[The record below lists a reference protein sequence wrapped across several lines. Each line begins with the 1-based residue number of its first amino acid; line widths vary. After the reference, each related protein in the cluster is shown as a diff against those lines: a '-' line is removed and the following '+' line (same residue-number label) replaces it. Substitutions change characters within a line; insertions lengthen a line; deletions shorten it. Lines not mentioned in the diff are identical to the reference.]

1 VLILAAIAASC
12 GDSADSAGPGDSAD
26 SAEPGDPADSAGR
39 GGTTPWPLT
48 AFPPL
53 PEVMKDV
60 PEARIELGNLLFYD
74 AILSIDRETSCSTC
88 HSERWGLSDALRRG
102 VGQGAGLRA
111 GPGRQGPNTVRRNS
125 STLFN
130 LAFRETLL
138 LDGGA
143 QTLEEQA
150 LIPLFADDE
159 LGLDSETVV
168 SELSAIPEYV
178 DMFAEAFPDNPEV
191 SIDNVAAAL
200 AAYQRT
206 FLSMNASYDKYAEG
220 RPQVLTEDM
229 TEGMF
234 RFAEM
239 GCNDCH
245 APPLFESET
254 FANRNVPEVE
264 GVVDHGREE
273 VTKLPEDR
281 GKFRAVTLRNIAFT
295 EPYFHNG
302 TVDSLADAV
311 RHELEQGDEP
321 FTDEDVRLITVFIGK
336 ALRDESNDAIRPA
349 SLPSGLP
356 LSIDDPGQ

>member
-12 GDSADSAGPGDSAD
+12 GDSAASEGGAD
-26 SAEPGDPADSAGR
+26 
-39 GGTTPWPLT
+39 TPWPLT
-48 AFPPL
+48 EFPPL

-60 PEARIELGNLLFYD
+60 PEARIELGHLLFYD
-74 AILSIDRETSCSTC
+74 AVLSVDQQTSCSTC

-102 VGQGAGLRA
+102 VGHGAGLRA

-130 LAFRETLL
+130 LAFRETLTW
-138 LDGGA
+138 DGRA
-143 QTLEEQA
+143 ETLEEQV
-150 LIPLFADDE
+150 LIPLFDE
-159 LGLDSETVV
+159 DEMSMDPETVV
-168 SELSAIPEYV
+168 SDLSNIPEYV

-191 SIDNVAAAL
+191 SIDNLAAAL

-220 RPQVLTEDM
+220 RPQVLTEEM

-239 GCNDCH
+239 ACHDCH
-245 APPLFESET
+245 TPPLFESET
-254 FANRNVPEVE
+254 FANRNAPEVE
-264 GVVDHGREE
+264 DLVDHGREE
-273 VTKLPEDR
+273 TTGRPEDR

-302 TVDSLADAV
+302 TVGSLQDAV
-311 RHELEQGDEP
+311 RHELEQGDQP

-356 LSIDDPGQ
+356 LSIDDPGG

>member
-1 VLILAAIAASC
+1 
-12 GDSADSAGPGDSAD
+12 
-26 SAEPGDPADSAGR
+26 
-39 GGTTPWPLT
+39 
-48 AFPPL
+48 
-53 PEVMKDV
+53 MKDV
-60 PEARIELGNLLFYD
+60 PEARIELGHLLFYD
-74 AILSIDRETSCSTC
+74 PILSIDRETTCSTC

-102 VGQGAGLRA
+102 VGHGAGLLA

-138 LDGGA
+138 WDGRV

-150 LIPLFADDE
+150 LIPLFDEDEMGADRDTIVAD
-159 LGLDSETVV
+159 LL
-168 SELSAIPEYV
+168 AIPEYV
-178 DMFAEAFPDNPEV
+178 DMFTDAFPDNPEV
-191 SIDNVAAAL
+191 SIDNLAAAL

-206 FLSMNASYDKYAEG
+206 FLSMKASYDKYAEG

-239 GCNDCH
+239 ECNDCH

-264 GVVDHGREE
+264 GLIDHGREE
-273 VTKLPEDR
+273 ATERPEDR
-281 GKFRAVTLRNIAFT
+281 GKFRTVTLRNIAFT

-302 TVDSLADAV
+302 TVDSLKDAV
-311 RHELEQGDEP
+311 RHELEQGDKP

-356 LSIDDPGQ
+356 LSIDDPGSR